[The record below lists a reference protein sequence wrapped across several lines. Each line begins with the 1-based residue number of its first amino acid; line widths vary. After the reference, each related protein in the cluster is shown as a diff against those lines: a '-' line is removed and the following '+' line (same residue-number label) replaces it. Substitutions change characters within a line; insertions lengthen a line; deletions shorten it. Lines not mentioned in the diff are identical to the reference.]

1 MKQRE
6 RARGNRCIGSAE
18 ASQRYLFP
26 KAGYDIRID
35 SGMLNPDEAA
45 ERIAVYMNLTVR
57 KMRADDLM
65 PLHAMLSDPDVMKHI
80 EPPFSLEKTAI
91 FMNNAGISEH
101 PMIYAVD
108 DAENHFIGYVIYHGY
123 EADSVEIGWVL
134 KRGEWGHGYAQA
146 LTALLLEKARNEKK
160 NAVIECSP
168 EQAVSKHI
176 AVKNRFSYCGCMDGC
191 DVYKLTLR

>member
-45 ERIAVYMNLTVR
+45 ERIAVYMNLT
-57 KMRADDLM
+57 
-65 PLHAMLSDPDVMKHI
+65 
-80 EPPFSLEKTAI
+80 
-91 FMNNAGISEH
+91 
-101 PMIYAVD
+101 
-108 DAENHFIGYVIYHGY
+108 
-123 EADSVEIGWVL
+123 
-134 KRGEWGHGYAQA
+134 
-146 LTALLLEKARNEKK
+146 
-160 NAVIECSP
+160 
-168 EQAVSKHI
+168 
-176 AVKNRFSYCGCMDGC
+176 GCMDGC